1 MNEIY
6 ETKNLN
12 IASYLCASK
21 IVMFKTRRVDRDVYF
36 QFENKE
42 EVEKLVND
50 YFTGKALINPQDL
63 FARLNDLRDLIF
75 SQ

>member
-21 IVMFKTRRVDRDVYF
+21 IVLSKTRRVDRDVYF
-36 QFENKE
+36 QFENKK